1 MHSRKLARI
10 IALVLV
16 FVLVITFIISAVS
29 YIALAAP
36 IDEEIARIDA
46 ENEELAQKITEVES
60 QINSFEFDTLSIL
73 EKKTMLDKLVILTET
88 EIFNLNAKID
98 TYDILAVELQDD
110 LKISQDNELRHLDSV
125 TNRIRA
131 YEENGFIAYISIV
144 SEAQDFAEFLGRVD
158 FLRTVIAYDNYV
170 FDAYTASKDRTAEI
184 ELRIESIE
192 SDKDGIREIIAEKE
206 AVRDKRV
213 VDAEEFITDA
223 ANSKSGY
230 ELIYA
235 EIDAGL
241 PEFESEIA
249 NKKAEQIR
257 LSPQIQPGTGAFIW
271 PLTSSSSVALSFGTK
286 LDTTYNMYRIHNG
299 IDISAEY
306 GSDVFAC
313 DGGMVTATGYDP
325 IYGNYVVINHGNGY
339 ETIYAQL
346 SIVFVEE
353 GQQLLQGTLIARVG
367 STGFAL
373 EPHLH
378 FEIRKDGTCTNPL
391 SYFTGYSIQ

>member
-110 LKISQDNELRHLDSV
+110 LKLSQNNEIRHLDSV

-131 YEENGFIAYISIV
+131 YEENGFFAYISIV
-144 SEAQDFAEFLGRVD
+144 FEAQDFSEFLGRVD
-158 FLRTVIAYDNYV
+158 LLRTVIAYDNYV
-170 FDAYTASKDRTAEI
+170 FDAYSASKDRTAEI

-213 VDAEEFITDA
+213 AAAEEFITDA

-271 PLTSSSSVALSFGTK
+271 PLTSSSNVALSFGTK
-286 LDTTYNMYRIHNG
+286 LDPTYNMYRIHNG
-299 IDISAEY
+299 IDITAEY

-339 ETIYAQL
+339 ETVYAQL
-346 SIVFVEE
+346 SIVVVEE
-353 GQQLLQGTLIARVG
+353 GQQLLQGTLIACVG